1 MLNLTDRRLFSTDV
15 RLELD
20 NVSVTDETQVSQN
33 G

>member
-20 NVSVTDETQVSQN
+20 NVSVTNETQVNQN